1 MAQKMQEIFPDFS
14 PSDILNFVALSDKG
28 YFVLNDTVLDHEFD
42 QNLHKR
48 LLMCGFQIKVVLS
61 NYNRNY

>member
-1 MAQKMQEIFPDFS
+1 MAQKCRKSFLIFS

-42 QNLHKR
+42 QKFTQA